1 MRSLTFLLG
10 ICIAKRSATFT
21 PEHPPINQLFSRQ
34 QHKISRNAGI
44 NNTPILPSSSSLQ
57 SVTGG
62 GKNFIEPRSLNEFS
76 RPYRTDIVLGVRR
89 REYATQI
96 SAEPEELEGLAKRF
110 SLSRISKLE
119 ADIVLRTNQPIRG
132 SGGGGRVDDMIRA
145 EVDIVASVTQT
156 CVRTNEDFEIEL
168 DIHLAVLVRACE
180 AQVYDTERGQT
191 TEEMDVYNNNQ
202 KSKKK
207 KRKRGKNLGTNGQVL
222 NQMKMNEM
230 QDFLQ
235 DADSEIE
242 IIEDL
247 AIFGSDGILDAG
259 ELVAQS
265 LRLKLNPFPKKPGT
279 EPVTYSITG

>member
-1 MRSLTFLLG
+1 
-10 ICIAKRSATFT
+10 
-21 PEHPPINQLFSRQ
+21 
-34 QHKISRNAGI
+34 
-44 NNTPILPSSSSLQ
+44 
-57 SVTGG
+57 
-62 GKNFIEPRSLNEFS
+62 
-76 RPYRTDIVLGVRR
+76 LGVRR

-96 SAEPEELEGLAKRF
+96 SAEPEELDGLAKRF

-119 ADIVLRTNQPIRG
+119 ADIVLRTNRPIRG

-235 DADSEIE
+235 DADSETE

-279 EPVTYSITG
+279 KPVTYSITG